1 MVTMWDYKTLKFETE
16 VGILNG
22 TQFDESFLE
31 VALKSWGQDGWELVS
46 IFDVSKLSIEFIL
59 LVLFCGRYTFVA

>member
-46 IFDVSKLSIEFIL
+46 IFDVSKLKGGSKFVIA
-59 LVLFCGRYTFVA
+59 VLKKKIG